1 MARTSA
7 DAAIRDQLARAL
19 DWEDARVGF
28 DKAVADVPAHLRGVA
43 PPGVPHS
50 IWQLVEHIRLAQHD
64 ILDFSR
70 NAKYK
75 EMKWP
80 DDYWPASAAP
90 GSDAAWKKSLAR
102 VRAGRRGLQELA
114 ADRSIDL
121 TAKIPHGSGQTV
133 LRELLLVADHTS
145 YHVGQIVLIRQL
157 LGIWKAR

>member
-1 MARTSA
+1 MPRTAA
-7 DAAIRDQLARAL
+7 DAAIRDHLARVL
-19 DWEDARVGF
+19 DWGDARVTF
-28 DKAVADVPAHLRGVA
+28 DKAVADVPAHMRGVA
-43 PPGVPHS
+43 PPGLPHS

-80 DDYWPASAAP
+80 DDYWPASAGP

-102 VRAGRRGLQELA
+102 VRADRKALQQMA
-114 ADRSIDL
+114 VDRSIEL
-121 TAKIPHGSGQTV
+121 NAKIPHGTGQTV

>member
-1 MARTSA
+1 MARRTG
-7 DAAIRDQLARAL
+7 DAAIRDHVARLL

-28 DKAVADVPAHLRGVA
+28 DKAVADVPAPMRGVA
-43 PPGVPHS
+43 PPGLPHS

-70 NAKYK
+70 NPKYK

-80 DDYWPASAAP
+80 DDYWPGSAAP
-90 GSDAAWKKSLAR
+90 ASDAAWKKSLAR
-102 VRAGRRGLQELA
+102 VRADRKALQQMA

-121 TAKIPHGSGQTV
+121 SAKIPHGSGQTV
-133 LRELLLVADHTS
+133 LRELLLVADHTA